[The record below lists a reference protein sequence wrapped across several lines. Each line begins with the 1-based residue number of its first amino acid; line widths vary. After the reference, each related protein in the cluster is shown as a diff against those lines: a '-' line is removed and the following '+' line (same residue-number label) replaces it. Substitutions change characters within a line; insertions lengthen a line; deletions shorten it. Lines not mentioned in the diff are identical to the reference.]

1 MKIQFQGIYSA
12 QNRLWA
18 GTVEEF
24 EGNILQHCDERLIG
38 WWKEDCKEKIP
49 PQEYR
54 EQLGQF
60 LRGFHQIESDDN
72 RTIAG
77 GIEKLFGQFLVSGQP
92 RPAPLTLELPEPG
105 RSSKT
110 KQQRDEQAK
119 AEFQAGTLLF
129 KALSGITDPRFDV
142 ATGASQGTLSANN
155 TQYIPSAS
163 LIHFGRV
170 EMYAKGPGLLYSG
183 KDSKI
188 YAAGAKDLQS
198 STWGPIKWISLVE
211 DRQKRIS
218 AGKPE
223 SAVNLDLLA
232 PAKLASSGH
241 NEVLALLWPENLL
254 GFYYL
259 PEGAHLHAELL
270 KNKYPDIPIFQFN
283 PDLPELVA
291 GNNLHGGYRKIRV
304 SLPGPIGK

>member
-24 EGNILQHCDERLIG
+24 EGNICEHCDESLIG

-49 PQEYR
+49 RQEYR

-77 GIEKLFGQFLVSGQP
+77 GIAKRFDRFLATGQP
-92 RPAPLTLELPEPG
+92 RPAPLALELPEPG
-105 RSSKT
+105 GGHKT
-110 KQQRDEQAK
+110 KQQREEQAK

-129 KALSGITDPRFDV
+129 KALSGITDSRFDV
-142 ATGASQGTLSANN
+142 ATGASQGTLSSNN

-170 EMYAKGPGLLYSG
+170 EMYAKLPGLLYSG
-183 KDSKI
+183 KDSKV

-198 STWGPIKWISLVE
+198 STWGPTTWISLVE

-232 PAKLASSGH
+232 RAKL
-241 NEVLALLWPENLL
+241 
-254 GFYYL
+254 
-259 PEGAHLHAELL
+259 
-270 KNKYPDIPIFQFN
+270 D
-283 PDLPELVA
+283 
-291 GNNLHGGYRKIRV
+291 V
-304 SLPGPIGK
+304 SKDSEYIAKC